1 MGRTIASPHRGH
13 AHEQHLLL
21 VRQCSRC
28 ARWIVLRGWTNH
40 VAAFNNQGAA
50 RAAAA
55 RLLRDLARNPDP
67 DPICIEITVEGSAV
81 ATGLP
86 PVEPVEAPAAA

>member
-1 MGRTIASPHRGH
+1 MARKNRPRRAGH
-13 AHEQHLLL
+13 AHEQHVLL

-28 ARWIVLRGWTNH
+28 ARWVVLRGWTDH
-40 VAAFNNQGAA
+40 VAAFSTRRAA

-55 RLLRDLARNPDP
+55 RMLRDLERNPDP
-67 DPICIEITVEGSAV
+67 DPLCIEITVEGHAV

-86 PVEPVEAPAAA
+86 PVESVETSAAA